1 VIGCKL
7 WGMSTAFRLRRVAL
21 IATCSVLLASVI
33 WAQDVTHKIIFTF
46 SYDFRLTPACS
57 RKIKQACVQQ
67 FNFYDISA
75 GMAKRVKLGSI
86 PIPPHAKGFVKNISG
101 TSDATLFNPGHHM
114 VAVAAQMPDGSESDL
129 RRCTTIVKIP

>member
-1 VIGCKL
+1 
-7 WGMSTAFRLRRVAL
+7 MSTPFLLRRL
-21 IATCSVLLASVI
+21 ILAAIGSLLLASMI
-33 WAQDVTHKIIFTF
+33 HAQDITHKIVFTF

-57 RKIKQACVQQ
+57 HKIKQACVQQ

-86 PIPPHAKGFVKNISG
+86 PTPPHAKGFVKNISG
-101 TSDATLFNPGHHM
+101 TSDSILFNPGHHL

-129 RRCTTIVKIP
+129 RGCTTVVKIP